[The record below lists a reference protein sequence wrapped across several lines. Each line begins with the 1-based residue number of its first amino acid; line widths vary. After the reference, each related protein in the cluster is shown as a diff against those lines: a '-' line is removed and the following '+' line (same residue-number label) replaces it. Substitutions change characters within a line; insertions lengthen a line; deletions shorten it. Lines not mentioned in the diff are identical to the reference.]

1 MFEKGNGA
9 PFDFG
14 RANSRG
20 MNDVK
25 IRVWIAFQFVTQL
38 GLAVRQIR
46 SRGDQM
52 RFVSRWRNQSER
64 SDPVQRSYFEPI
76 SATMEAISKP
86 IRSCASPV
94 AAPMCG
100 ESEMPAWR
108 IRSRRGLGSP
118 TNTST
123 PAPET

>member
-1 MFEKGNGA
+1 MFEKGSRA
-9 PFDFG
+9 AFDFG
-14 RANSRG
+14 RANSRWVD
-20 MNDVK
+20 DVQ
-25 IRVWIAFQFVTQL
+25 IRVRIAFQFVTQL
-38 GLAVRQIR
+38 GFAVSQIR

-52 RFVSRWRNQSER
+52 RFISRWRNQGER

-108 IRSRRGLGSP
+108 IRSRRGLGAP